1 MSQGYAL
8 SGQEYLRKILLA
20 RIYPVARLTPLHKL
34 EKLTDKLGVGKVYLK
49 REDYQTIHSF
59 KIRGAYNKIRQLSR
73 DQLDCG
79 IVAASAGNHAQGCAL
94 SAKNLGCRAV
104 IVMPTTTPDL
114 KVDAVRRYGAE
125 VVLYGESFSESYEHA
140 KNLAREQG
148 LTLIPPY
155 DDPDVIA
162 GQGTIAHEIMGQVN
176 EIDTIFVQ
184 IGGGGL
190 AAGIAVYIKNL
201 IPKIKVIGV
210 EAEGSA
216 CMKAAIANGSPCN
229 IGFVSHFADGVA
241 VSQAGDETFR
251 LCNEYLDD
259 IITCSNDEICAA
271 MKDIFD
277 DTRAIAE
284 PSGALSLAGLKKYVR
299 MHGLSNGNHIAI
311 MSGANVKFHTLRMVA
326 ERCDVGEMTE
336 GIFSVEIPE
345 AKGAFLNFCNTIG
358 NRHVTEFSYRLH
370 RRDRARIFA
379 SIEMTNGDRERNE
392 ISASLTASGYNVTD
406 LTKDTLAKDHIRY
419 MIGGHLGDGEKE
431 RLFLFEFPETKGAL
445 NDFLTKLAGTFSI
458 SLFHFR
464 ISGLEYCS
472 VLCGFDV
479 TKGDEGLDQFLNDI
493 KYPYVELTDNT
504 AYNQFLCQFSFSFIA
519 NQKAQGYHHS
529 LGLLLWSSPPREL
542 LPPNL
547 TIMA

>member
-1 MSQGYAL
+1 MTLENTL

-20 RIYPVARLTPLHKL
+20 RIYPVARITPLHKL
-34 EKLTDKLGVGKVYLK
+34 EKLSDRLSVGKVYLK
-49 REDYQTIHSF
+49 REDYQSIHSF
-59 KIRGAYNKIRQLSR
+59 KIRGAYNKMRLLSK
-73 DQLDCG
+73 DQLACG
-79 IVAASAGNHAQGCAL
+79 VVAASAGNHAQGVAL
-94 SAKNLGCRAV
+94 SAKDLDTRAV

-114 KVDAVRRYGAE
+114 KVDAVRRFGAE
-125 VVLYGESFSESYEHA
+125 VVLFGESFNEAYEHA
-140 KNLAREQG
+140 KELSKSQG
-148 LTLIPPY
+148 LTMIPPY

-162 GQGTIAHEIMGQVN
+162 GQGTIAHELLGQCN
-176 EIDTIFVQ
+176 DISTIFVQ
-184 IGGGGL
+184 IGGGGM

-201 IPKIKVIGV
+201 IPSIKVIGV

-216 CMKAAIANGSPCN
+216 SMKAACENGSPCN

-241 VSQAGDETFR
+241 VSRAGDETFR

-284 PSGALSLAGLKKYVR
+284 PSGALALAGLKKYVR
-299 MHGLSNGNHIAI
+299 TYGLKEGNHVAI

-326 ERCDVGEMTE
+326 ERCDVGEMAE

-345 AKGAFLNFCNTIG
+345 VKGSFLKFCETIG
-358 NRHVTEFSYRLH
+358 NRHVTEFSYRVH
-370 RRDRARIFA
+370 ATERARIFA
-379 SIEMTNGDRERNE
+379 SIELSNGQREIEE
-392 ISASLTASGYNVTD
+392 ISASLHSAGYGVTD
-406 LTKDTLAKDHIRY
+406 LTNDAISKDHIRY
-419 MIGGHLGDGEKE
+419 MIGGHLSGSGAAKE

-445 NDFLTKLAGTFSI
+445 TEFLTKLGGSYSI

-479 TKGDEGLDQFLNDI
+479 SDDASGANLDKFLEEI
-493 KYPYVELTDNT
+493 KYPVVEVTNNP
-504 AYNQFLCQFSFSFIA
+504 AYKQFL
-519 NQKAQGYHHS
+519 G
-529 LGLLLWSSPPREL
+529 
-542 LPPNL
+542 
-547 TIMA
+547 

>member
-519 NQKAQGYHHS
+519 NQKAQGYHHG
-529 LGLLLWSSPPREL
+529 LGLLPWSSPPL
-542 LPPNL
+542 KGSFPHH
-547 TIMA
+547 